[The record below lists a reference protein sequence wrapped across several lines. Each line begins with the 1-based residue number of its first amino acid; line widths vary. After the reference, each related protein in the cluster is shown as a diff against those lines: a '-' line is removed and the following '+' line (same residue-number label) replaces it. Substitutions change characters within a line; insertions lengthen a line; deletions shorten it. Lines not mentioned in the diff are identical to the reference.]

1 MEISKQPR
9 ISIIASIGKNR
20 ELGKGAELVWR
31 IPDDLKRVK
40 ALTMGHPLVMGRKT
54 FDSIGRPLPG
64 RTNIVITH
72 AQMCIEGCLV
82 FDSFEKAL
90 NAACTIDL
98 EEVFIFGGAQVYKE
112 ALPLTDRL
120 YLTIVDAEDKEADV
134 FFPEYSGFT
143 KVILEEMYTD
153 EKSGL
158 RYTYTILE
166 R

>member
-9 ISIIASIGKNR
+9 ISIVASIGKNR

-31 IPDDLKRVK
+31 ISDDLKRVK
-40 ALTMGHPLVMGRKT
+40 VLTMGHPLVMGRKT
-54 FDSIGRPLPG
+54 YESIGRPLPG
-64 RTNIVITH
+64 RTNIVITRTEK
-72 AQMCIEGCLV
+72 AIEGCLV
-82 FDSFEKAL
+82 CNSFEEAL
-90 NAACTIDL
+90 GTAQSLDQ

-120 YLTIVDAEDKEADV
+120 YLTIVDAEDAEADV
-134 FFPEYSGFT
+134 FFPEYNAFT
-143 KVILEEMYTD
+143 KVISEETHLD